1 MGHRDASSSLN
12 ELRKKSYAFRRLQTS
27 LAALASPGNT
37 PVTPQIPLSMPRE
50 RCPSPHL
57 LPTLHGGGK
66 GLSPRPH
73 RRRVSYFLLAAVD
86 LPLLLR
92 RQRKHGLSVLVRE
105 VKFILERGKKPH
117 KTCNMSTQTGDG
129 TDTTPQISIVN
140 QRGATPQRSGGPAA
154 SPRDYRFVRAMM
166 LILILLFLTSP

>member
-1 MGHRDASSSLN
+1 M
-12 ELRKKSYAFRRLQTS
+12 
-27 LAALASPGNT
+27 
-37 PVTPQIPLSMPRE
+37 TPQIPLSIPRE

-105 VKFILERGKKPH
+105 VKFILERGKKTH

-129 TDTTPQISIVN
+129 TDTIPQISIVN